1 MVPRVA
7 CLVVILVTEVSRLLS
22 SRFGETSI
30 RLGDE
35 KHCRCHGQLCEVGRI
50 KRDAGATR

>member
-22 SRFGETSI
+22 SRFGETSV

-35 KHCRCHGQLCEVGRI
+35 KTIVAVSMGS
-50 KRDAGATR
+50 